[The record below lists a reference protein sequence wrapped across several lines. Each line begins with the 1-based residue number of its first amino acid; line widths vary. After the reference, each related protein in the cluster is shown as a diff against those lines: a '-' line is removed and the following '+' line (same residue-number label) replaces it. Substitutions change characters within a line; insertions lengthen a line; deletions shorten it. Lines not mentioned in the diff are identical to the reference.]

1 MKKKL
6 ANVNVKKKPYLV
18 DFASEN
24 AQYAQLIR
32 YITNNGKKK
41 KNNLYRSKYSNNQLE
56 KVDKLCYDLMNYRK
70 KYLKNATVF
79 RLCQTFLED
88 LQQLSM
94 IQRRSMI

>member
-41 KNNLYRSKYSNNQLE
+41 KTIYTEVNIRTIN
-56 KVDKLCYDLMNYRK
+56 
-70 KYLKNATVF
+70 
-79 RLCQTFLED
+79 
-88 LQQLSM
+88 
-94 IQRRSMI
+94 